1 MTGPFYFDI
10 IQTVLNVRNFME
22 ISQAANFLAASILIS
37 LGVVVIGIACVVLNN
52 IAHKYWK
59 PIKVWQFHSH
69 PDMQAYQITG
79 KDNTELD
86 NLKK

>member
-1 MTGPFYFDI
+1 
-10 IQTVLNVRNFME
+10 ME

-59 PIKVWQFHSH
+59 PIKVWQFHTYPSEFH
-69 PDMQAYQITG
+69 VDPR
-79 KDNTELD
+79 TEPTVLETKE
-86 NLKK
+86 KK

>member
-1 MTGPFYFDI
+1 
-10 IQTVLNVRNFME
+10 ME
-22 ISQAANFLAASILIS
+22 ISQAANFLAGSILIS

-59 PIKVWQFHSH
+59 PIKVWQFHSY
-69 PDMQAYQITG
+69 PDLNPSINP
-79 KDNTELD
+79 KDNKDSNQVD